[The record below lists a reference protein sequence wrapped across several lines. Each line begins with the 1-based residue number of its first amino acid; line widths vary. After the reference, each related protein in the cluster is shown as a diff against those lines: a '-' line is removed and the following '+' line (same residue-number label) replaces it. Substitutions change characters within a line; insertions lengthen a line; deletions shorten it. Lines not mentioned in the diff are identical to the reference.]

1 MALETS
7 FAGYWASIRG
17 IATAA
22 ARDITSGN
30 DPHYPLIALDSLAQ
44 CAQADPMTY

>member
-7 FAGYWASIRG
+7 FANSSASIRG

-30 DPHYPLIALDSLAQ
+30 DPLFPLIALDSLAQ
-44 CAQADPMTY
+44 RAQCEPMTY

>member
-7 FAGYWASIRG
+7 FVNSWESIHG
-17 IATAA
+17 IAAAA

-30 DPHYPLIALDSLAQ
+30 DPHYPLIALDSAPYS
-44 CAQADPMTY
+44 A